1 MSTWSKSCSTRR
13 PLNSSL
19 CAEKETWVDA
29 VIAVSQSALV
39 FTDSR
44 QRFGASSSS
53 TLVGQ
58 HENGSQ
64 LDHGHE
70 PSDTTQHAGEAA
82 RREGDDS
89 GGGLDAGEGGGDRGC
104 LARHL
109 QWEIKC
115 LQASFQVRQYA
126 YVHV

>member
-1 MSTWSKSCSTRR
+1 MLIVL
-13 PLNSSL
+13 PLI

-53 TLVGQ
+53 TTLVGQ
-58 HENGSQ
+58 RELGSHP
-64 LDHGHE
+64 DHGHE
-70 PSDTTQHAGEAA
+70 SSGKAQHADGEAA
-82 RREGDDS
+82 SRKGDGS
-89 GGGLDAGEGGGDRGC
+89 GGDVDAEEGGGDAGC
-104 LARHL
+104 LVRHL

-115 LQASFQVRQYA
+115 LRASFQVSQHTH
-126 YVHV
+126 VHVRIHP